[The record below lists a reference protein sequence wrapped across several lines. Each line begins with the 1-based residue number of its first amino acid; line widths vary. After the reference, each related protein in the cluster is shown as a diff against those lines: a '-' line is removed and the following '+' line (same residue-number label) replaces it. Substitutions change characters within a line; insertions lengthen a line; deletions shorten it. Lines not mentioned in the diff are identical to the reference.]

1 MKGERL
7 LRLYPRA
14 WRDRYGEEFLAIV
27 GTDPLTFQQVIDVV
41 SGAIDAWLSA
51 DVRTA
56 TRGANAAPRGA
67 TMTMRAMLCSKS
79 DVRYTTRD
87 SLFGAGM
94 MIGLTAAFSLLGLAL
109 KQAGWTA
116 TSQTVL
122 NVGFLA
128 SMTISLPFWLMKG
141 QPWKAQLAIVGGTLA
156 VLVLISALAPLL

>member
-1 MKGERL
+1 
-7 LRLYPRA
+7 
-14 WRDRYGEEFLAIV
+14 
-27 GTDPLTFQQVIDVV
+27 
-41 SGAIDAWLSA
+41 
-51 DVRTA
+51 
-56 TRGANAAPRGA
+56 
-67 TMTMRAMLCSKS
+67 
-79 DVRYTTRD
+79 VRYTTRD

-141 QPWKAQLAIVGGTLA
+141 QPWKAKLAIVGGTLA